1 MKLVIQRVKSAS
13 VKTGG
18 ETVGKIGV
26 GIFVLIGIND
36 TDTKENAI
44 ILANKLFKMR
54 LMRDNEDKMNKS
66 VSDVGGEFLLVSQFT
81 LYADTAGGN
90 RPSFIH
96 AARPEAAHPI
106 YDVFVEKIRELG
118 GKVATGSFGNY
129 MEINVELD
137 GPVTIVVE
145 G

>member
-1 MKLVIQRVKSAS
+1 MKLVIQRVQSAS
-13 VKTGG
+13 VESDG
-18 ETVGKIGV
+18 EIVGKIGLGV
-26 GIFVLIGIND
+26 FVLIGIND
-36 TDTKENAI
+36 TDTKENALR
-44 ILANKLFKMR
+44 LADKFFKMR
-54 LMRDNEDKMNKS
+54 LMRDDEDKMNKS
-66 VSDVGGEFLLVSQFT
+66 VSDVNGEFLLVSQFT

-96 AARPEAAHPI
+96 AAPGDVARPI
-106 YDVFVEKIRELG
+106 YETFVSRIKELG

-129 MEINVELD
+129 MNITTLLD